1 MDEVTRQTAANLTA
15 IRKER
20 ALSLDD
26 VAGLSG
32 VSKSML
38 RQIERGASSPTISTL
53 WKIANGLKVSFSSL
67 VKESDPSVSVVDNR
81 AGPPLLE
88 GGGGYKLFPLF
99 PFEAERK
106 FEVYQVEITRGTRL
120 ESEGHRAGVEEYLFV
135 SAGTLQLAVQEK
147 SYRVDRD
154 QSIRFDAAGPHSYG
168 NTGAATVKLIMLIC
182 YPRG

>member
-1 MDEVTRQTAANLTA
+1 MDEVTRQMAANLSA

-20 ALSLDD
+20 SLSLDD
-26 VAGLSG
+26 VARLSG

-67 VKESDPSVSVVDNR
+67 VKESGPSVSVVDNR
-81 AGPPLLE
+81 AGQPLLE
-88 GGGGYKLFPLF
+88 KDGGYKLFPLF

-120 ESEGHRAGVEEYLFV
+120 ASEGHRSGVEEYLFV
-135 SAGTLQLAVQEK
+135 NAGTLHLEVQGK
-147 SYRVDRD
+147 SYRVARD
-154 QSIRFDAAGPHSYG
+154 HSTRFDASGPHSYE
-168 NTGAATVKLIMLIC
+168 NRDAALVKMIMLIC

>member
-1 MDEVTRQTAANLTA
+1 MDEVTRQTAANLAA

-20 ALSLDD
+20 SLSLDE
-26 VAGLSG
+26 VARLSG

-67 VKESDPSVSVVDNR
+67 VKENGPVVSVVDNR

-88 GGGGYKLFPLF
+88 EKGGYRLYPLF

-106 FEVYQVEITRGTRL
+106 FEVYHVEIARGVRL
-120 ESEGHRAGVEEYLFV
+120 ASEGHRGGVEEYLFV
-135 SAGTLQLAVQEK
+135 MAGTLRLGVQEK
-147 SYRVDRD
+147 SWRVGRD
-154 QSIRFDAAGPHSYG
+154 HSIRFDAAGSHSYE
-168 NTGAATVKLIMLIC
+168 NRDAATVKMIMLIC